1 MEKSNYSIRELYWKL
16 TGSEPNYDHLQRA
29 ILLNDF
35 KTVKVLFNLGLDP
48 NGIDQGGY
56 TPLINVLLFGRSLEM
71 VELILQYGADPN
83 LMDDHGNIPLLVA
96 IIRGSIDMIELLL
109 YNDDLIVDIELLEK
123 ILKKAKERKNKN
135 ISFLI
140 EDYIYKQKL
149 DLAKKR
155 LNITKESTI
164 DDTNISDLPADILE
178 SISKKFEV
186 SFLAI

>member
-16 TGSEPNYDHLQRA
+16 TGSEPNYDHLERA
-29 ILLNDF
+29 IIRNDF

-83 LMDDHGNIPLLVA
+83 LMDDHGCIPLLVA

-109 YNDDLIVDIELLEK
+109 YNDDLIVDIELLE
-123 ILKKAKERKNKN
+123 E
-135 ISFLI
+135 
-140 EDYIYKQKL
+140 
-149 DLAKKR
+149 
-155 LNITKESTI
+155 
-164 DDTNISDLPADILE
+164 ILE
-178 SISKKFEV
+178 CS
-186 SFLAI
+186 LGD